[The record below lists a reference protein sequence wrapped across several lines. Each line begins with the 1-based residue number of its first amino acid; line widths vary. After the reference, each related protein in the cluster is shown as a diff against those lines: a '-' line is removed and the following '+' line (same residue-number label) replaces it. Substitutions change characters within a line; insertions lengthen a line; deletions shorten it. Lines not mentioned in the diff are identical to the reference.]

1 MKPKP
6 LASLNHFTVP
16 MRMTNDLT
24 NDEFFMNKIYT
35 CCNGG
40 VRQDQ
45 PRMPVNTSMTTNGSA
60 TLRIQYNEFAICVH
74 PNAMRGFVKS
84 GMKLA
89 EAALRLAK
97 SVNFSDTEG

>member
-1 MKPKP
+1 
-6 LASLNHFTVP
+6 
-16 MRMTNDLT
+16 MTNDLT

-60 TLRIQYNEFAICVH
+60 ALRIQYNEFAICVH
-74 PNAMRGFVKS
+74 PNAMRGFVNF
-84 GMKLA
+84 GTKLA
-89 EAALRLAK
+89 ETALRLMK

>member
-1 MKPKP
+1 
-6 LASLNHFTVP
+6 
-16 MRMTNDLT
+16 MTNDLT
-24 NDEFFMNKIYT
+24 NDEIFMNKIYT

-60 TLRIQYNEFAICVH
+60 PLRIQYNEFAIGVH
-74 PNAMRGFVKS
+74 PNAMRGPVES

-89 EAALRLAK
+89 ETVLHMVK

>member
-1 MKPKP
+1 
-6 LASLNHFTVP
+6 
-16 MRMTNDLT
+16 MTNDLT

-35 CCNGG
+35 CCNDG

-60 TLRIQYNEFAICVH
+60 ALRIQYNEFAICVH
-74 PNAMRGFVKS
+74 PNAMRGCVES

-89 EAALRLAK
+89 ETALRLVK

>member
-1 MKPKP
+1 
-6 LASLNHFTVP
+6 
-16 MRMTNDLT
+16 MTNDLT

-60 TLRIQYNEFAICVH
+60 PLRIQYNEFAIGVH
-74 PNAMRGFVKS
+74 PNAMRRPVES

-89 EAALRLAK
+89 ETVLHMVK

>member
-1 MKPKP
+1 MK
-6 LASLNHFTVP
+6 N
-16 MRMTNDLT
+16 
-24 NDEFFMNKIYT
+24 YT

-45 PRMPVNTSMTTNGSA
+45 LRMPVNTSMTTNGSA
-60 TLRIQYNEFAICVH
+60 ALRIQYNEFVICVH
-74 PNAMRGFVKS
+74 PNARRGHAKF

-89 EAALRLAK
+89 ETMLHLVK